1 MAQKI
6 LNILKVAAFL
16 LPLAGIKAQVTNT
29 PDSVSICALKKH
41 QLNRNGMI
49 VLTTWASANILSG
62 AGYFI
67 SKPKHDQYFYAMNAA
82 WGAVNLAIA
91 LPALLS
97 KNKHYT
103 SKQELLN
110 DQLKT
115 EKIFLINAAL
125 DVVYIGGGF
134 GLKEVANNQSDI
146 NNKAMFSGFG
156 DSFIVQGGGLLIFD
170 VAMFLAN
177 KMNRK
182 NHIESLMKNTQ
193 ISLSGKKLNVTFRF

>member
-1 MAQKI
+1 MTQKI

-29 PDSVSICALKKH
+29 PDSLSSYALKKH
-41 QLNRNGMI
+41 QLNHNGMI
-49 VLTTWASANILSG
+49 ILTSWASANILSG
-62 AGYFI
+62 AGYFTA
-67 SKPKHDQYFYAMNAA
+67 KPEHDQYFYAMNAA

-97 KNKHYT
+97 RNKHYN
-103 SKQELLN
+103 SEHELLK

-134 GLKEVANNQSDI
+134 GLKEIVSNQSDMH
-146 NNKAMFSGFG
+146 NKAMFSGFG
-156 DSFIVQGGGLLIFD
+156 DSFIAQGGGLLIFD

-182 NHIESLMKNTQ
+182 NHMEGLMRNTQ
-193 ISLSGKKLNVTFRF
+193 ISLSGQRCSVTFRF